1 MMKILQF
8 SDTHV
13 ALDHHFDANAFRKG
27 MRLVGNHPYDIAV
40 HVGDITQHGYEPEY
54 RLARELIDLPKTK
67 YLLGNH
73 DARNV
78 GYTLFDTYFGETI
91 QAFKNEHFAFGFFDS
106 TIPDR
111 NEGRIG
117 KTDIRLLKEF
127 LDEHSDRFTVVS
139 FHHHLLPVP
148 RSGRERGLMIDAG
161 NVLKV
166 ILDYRADLV
175 LSAHRHSYN
184 VYKVEDT
191 TVVNSGTFSSI
202 KTRAGDDHSFNYLI
216 CRPEKSVT
224 VKRVD
229 IESETENEEMRPRR
243 VSCLVPATERK
254 ARIVHIS
261 DTHFGGGEF
270 RKEAYDSAC
279 KKIIDL
285 RPDFVVHAG
294 DVTDDGLSESY
305 IKAKEELDKIPVPK
319 MVVPGMRDYKYL
331 GEELFETY
339 FPSADHKLHDIN
351 LIWADSVKFDE
362 SEGNIGRRQ
371 LRKILKRV
379 IPGMVNVV
387 VFHHHIVPVPH
398 TRENN
403 VLEDA
408 GDVLKAL
415 TGKVNLILNGSKHV
429 SFSCMVDGT
438 VIANSNT
445 LSSKKVHAR
454 YGNTFNVI
462 DILKNNS
469 IVIRE
474 VGVRTGVKRILGV
487 YSSSCHMPMDAIRT
501 P

>member
-1 MMKILQF
+1 
-8 SDTHV
+8 
-13 ALDHHFDANAFRKG
+13 
-27 MRLVGNHPYDIAV
+27 
-40 HVGDITQHGYEPEY
+40 
-54 RLARELIDLPKTK
+54 
-67 YLLGNH
+67 
-73 DARNV
+73 
-78 GYTLFDTYFGETI
+78 
-91 QAFKNEHFAFGFFDS
+91 
-106 TIPDR
+106 
-111 NEGRIG
+111 
-117 KTDIRLLKEF
+117 
-127 LDEHSDRFTVVS
+127 
-139 FHHHLLPVP
+139 
-148 RSGRERGLMIDAG
+148 
-161 NVLKV
+161 
-166 ILDYRADLV
+166 
-175 LSAHRHSYN
+175 
-184 VYKVEDT
+184 
-191 TVVNSGTFSSI
+191 VVNSGTFSSI

-351 LIWADSVKFDE
+351 FIWADSVKFDE